1 MNKNNNN
8 ARIDEFKDIIEQFSQ
23 FIRIHIQ
30 KFTPQKKGI
39 DPDDILQ
46 EVRIKIWNLLTNEKK
61 IDNYASYIK

>member
-1 MNKNNNN
+1 
-8 ARIDEFKDIIEQFSQ
+8 

-61 IDNYASYIK
+61 IDNYASYIKFYGSPLESLFNPRDK